1 MEEEK
6 YYYSIK
12 EAANLTGVKPSTIRY
27 WEKTFKTL
35 NPKRSKNGRRVYTKK
50 DIEMLGSI
58 KKLLYEENYKI
69 KGAKSAVKTKDYASV
84 DAGKLKFL
92 ESEIKE
98 LIKILS

>member
-1 MEEEK
+1 MEEDK
-6 YYYSIK
+6 YYYSIA
-12 EAANLTGVKPSTIRY
+12 EAAKITEVKPSTIRY

-50 DIEMLGSI
+50 DIEMLDSI

-69 KGAKSAVKTKDYASV
+69 KGASNVVKSKEPTNIDINR
-84 DAGKLKFL
+84 LKFL
-92 ESEIKE
+92 ESEIKG